1 MAFTG
6 LITAGACLTLSNVG
20 HGFAIRLATARLPPA
35 RWMRFARAGG
45 EAGS

>member
-20 HGFAIRLATARLPPA
+20 HGFAIRLATAR
-35 RWMRFARAGG
+35 WMRFARAGG